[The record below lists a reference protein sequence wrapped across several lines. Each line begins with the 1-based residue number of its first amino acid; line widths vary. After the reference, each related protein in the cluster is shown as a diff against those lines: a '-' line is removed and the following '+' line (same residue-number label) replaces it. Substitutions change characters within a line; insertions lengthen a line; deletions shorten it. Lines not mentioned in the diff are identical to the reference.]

1 MQRQPFLIMVQTFMP
16 SYLLTGGSG
25 QLGQCFHAVAKE
37 SPEINLFFTSRNEV
51 DITRLETLANFYSKN
66 PFDGIINCAAYTNV
80 DQAEKEVE
88 SAFKINTEGLQNLID
103 FAEDKNISI
112 IHFSTDY
119 VFDGQSSKPNL
130 EKGLTGPL
138 GVYAKSK
145 VQGETLLSKSS
156 CKNVTIRTSWL
167 FSPFEKNFVKTIA
180 HLAKD
185 KKELRVVEDQWGRPT
200 YGIDLART
208 ILKLISNDTIYTFT
222 ILHYA
227 NQGVCNW
234 KVFADAIVNEL
245 ECKTI
250 IQGIATSAY
259 PTLVKR
265 PNYSILDTERIEKE
279 LGVAIPKWQESLK
292 KCIQI
297 LKSDESL

>member
-1 MQRQPFLIMVQTFMP
+1 MITMKTSMS
-16 SYLLTGGSG
+16 SYLVTGSSG
-25 QLGQCFHAVAKE
+25 QLGHCFQAVAKE
-37 SPEINLFFTSRNEV
+37 FSQINLFFAIQNEV
-51 DITRLETLANFYSKN
+51 DITRLETIVSFYNKN
-66 PFDGIINCAAYTNV
+66 PYNGIINCAAYTNV

-167 FSPFEKNFVKTIA
+167 FSPFEKNFAKTIA
-180 HLAKD
+180 HLAKN

-200 YGIDLART
+200 YGLDLART
-208 ILKLISNDTIYTFT
+208 ILILILNKTIYKYP

-227 NQGVCNW
+227 NEGVCTW
-234 KVFADAIVNEL
+234 KEFAEAIVNESEKETL
-245 ECKTI
+245 VI
-250 IQGIATSAY
+250 GIPTSNY
-259 PTLVKR
+259 PTLAKR
-265 PNYSILDTERIEKE
+265 PEYSILDTQRIEKE
-279 LGVAIPKWQESLK
+279 LQIEIPTWQESLT
-292 KCIQI
+292 KCMQI
-297 LKSDESL
+297 LKSNGSL